1 MLFRLDSSSTDN
13 LRFLDFESP
22 AIVVVTSFFTGTTL
36 QASDSASDSGVTAIA
51 LSFSEAVEDFGD
63 DGAEEGGVPW
73 SAAEDAVSLSVA
85 FAAVGGENKRNHAEL
100 SKILRLDCQLSANL
114 TQLVSEVVLV

>member
-22 AIVVVTSFFTGTTL
+22 AAIAVASFFTGTTTL
-36 QASDSASDSGVTAIA
+36 QASDSASDSGVMAIA

-114 TQLVSEVVLV
+114 TQLVRLS